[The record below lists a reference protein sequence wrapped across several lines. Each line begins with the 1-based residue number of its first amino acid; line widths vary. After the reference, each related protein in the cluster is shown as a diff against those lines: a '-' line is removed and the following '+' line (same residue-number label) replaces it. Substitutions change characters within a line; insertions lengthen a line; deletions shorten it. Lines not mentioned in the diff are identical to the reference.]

1 MDAAQLGFNPEYSEA
16 APERAELD
24 AMSGAAVLE
33 FGATWCGYCLA
44 ARGDIKQALHTYNT
58 LPHIKIYDG
67 KGKRLGRTYK
77 VKLWPT
83 LIFLKDGEEVARL
96 VRPTSSSDIAK
107 ALESIL

>member
-1 MDAAQLGFNPEYSEA
+1 MDAAQLGFNPEYSDA
-16 APERAELD
+16 APEREELD
-24 AMSGAAVLE
+24 ALPGAAVLE

-44 ARGDIKQALHTYNT
+44 ARGDIQQALQTHST

-83 LIFLKDGEEVARL
+83 LIFLKDGEEVTRL